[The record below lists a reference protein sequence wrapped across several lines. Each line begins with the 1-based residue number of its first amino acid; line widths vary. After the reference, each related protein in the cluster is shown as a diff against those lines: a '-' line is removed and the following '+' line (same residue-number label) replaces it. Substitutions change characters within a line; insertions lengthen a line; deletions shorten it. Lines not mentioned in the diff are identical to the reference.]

1 MSGVHEHRITVHH
14 APADTNRRR
23 LLDFYDFAT
32 NSEGRKVKLGGG
44 NFATVWKGV
53 SKSTGEEVAIK
64 IVVKQDANGVLSAEA
79 NPLHAEI
86 LMMLNHKNIIQLKD
100 YFDEE
105 KALCLVL
112 ELATGGDIV
121 EKVSNE
127 GTFSEAAAVQY
138 CRQIL
143 SGLAHCHKRGMV
155 HCDLKCEN
163 ILFAS
168 KDPSSE
174 LKIADFGLAQ
184 VALPARRPS
193 SR

>member
-112 ELATGGDIV
+112 ELAT
-121 EKVSNE
+121 
-127 GTFSEAAAVQY
+127 FSEAAAVQY